1 MLDIRCKRVA
11 TWRRRVPAG
20 VAGQLHAGGWEA
32 SLSDKITEMDV

>member
-32 SLSDKITEMDV
+32 SLSDKMDV